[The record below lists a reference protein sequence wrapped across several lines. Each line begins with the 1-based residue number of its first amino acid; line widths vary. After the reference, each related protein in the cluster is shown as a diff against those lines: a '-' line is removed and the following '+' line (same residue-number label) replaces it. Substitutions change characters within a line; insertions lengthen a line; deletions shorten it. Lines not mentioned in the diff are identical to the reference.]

1 MREWLVNGP
10 RLVWGSWSQSLDSS
24 LCMYIELI
32 TIRFRWELNLIL
44 QNNRDIDR
52 SKLSH
57 VPVQRKAAHA
67 GIECLSSPCPQV
79 PKLFLSCCS
88 SLCGLCISGH
98 FIVQEVPSFH
108 VYIPASRKEQ
118 QVKKKGHSSYLLR
131 KILSHFPMTFSLI
144 SHWSELSHGC
154 LYSGWL
160 CPTEN

>member
-1 MREWLVNGP
+1 MIKYEGLDLKALAPLSVCTLNWLV
-10 RLVWGSWSQSLDSS
+10 LGSAESWTWYSKI
-24 LCMYIELI
+24 IETLI
-32 TIRFRWELNLIL
+32 RV
-44 QNNRDIDR
+44 
-52 SKLSH
+52 KLSH
-57 VPVQRKAAHA
+57 IPVQRKAVHA

-79 PKLFLSCCS
+79 SKLFLSCCS

-118 QVKKKGHSSYLLR
+118 EVKKKGHSSYLLR